1 MKYLKFLIII
11 LILNNCSFNTSS
23 NMWKYNKNKEAL
35 LTNFDILDQNRVYIF
50 QLGKDSIAAY
60 KKIISLSL
68 PSLEKLKLAFARK
81 SQDFIDIV
89 KIGSIFW
96 N

>member
-23 NMWKYNKNKEAL
+23 NMWKYNKNNEAL
-35 LTNFDILDQNRVYIF
+35 LTNFDILDQNVDF
-50 QLGKDSIAAY
+50 EKY
-60 KKIISLSL
+60 KNFI
-68 PSLEKLKLAFARK
+68 LKNSVENEYPNL
-81 SQDFIDIV
+81 
-89 KIGSIFW
+89 

>member
-35 LTNFDILDQNRVYIF
+35 LTNFDILDQNVDF
-50 QLGKDSIAAY
+50 EKY
-60 KKIISLSL
+60 KSFI
-68 PSLEKLKLAFARK
+68 LKNSVENEYPNL
-81 SQDFIDIV
+81 
-89 KIGSIFW
+89 

>member
-11 LILNNCSFNTSS
+11 LILNNCSFITSS

-35 LTNFDILDQNRVYIF
+35 LTNFDILDQNVDF
-50 QLGKDSIAAY
+50 EKY
-60 KKIISLSL
+60 KNFI
-68 PSLEKLKLAFARK
+68 LKNSVENEYPNL
-81 SQDFIDIV
+81 
-89 KIGSIFW
+89 

>member
-11 LILNNCSFNTSS
+11 FILNNFLFNKSS

-35 LTNFDILDQNRVYIF
+35 LTNFDILDQNVDF
-50 QLGKDSIAAY
+50 EKY
-60 KKIISLSL
+60 KNFI
-68 PSLEKLKLAFARK
+68 LKNSVENEYPNL
-81 SQDFIDIV
+81 
-89 KIGSIFW
+89 

>member
-35 LTNFDILDQNRVYIF
+35 LINFDILDQNVDF
-50 QLGKDSIAAY
+50 EKY
-60 KKIISLSL
+60 KNFILKNSVENERKININASGITLTML
-68 PSLEKLKLAFARK
+68 FR
-81 SQDFIDIV
+81 F
-89 KIGSIFW
+89 
-96 N
+96 